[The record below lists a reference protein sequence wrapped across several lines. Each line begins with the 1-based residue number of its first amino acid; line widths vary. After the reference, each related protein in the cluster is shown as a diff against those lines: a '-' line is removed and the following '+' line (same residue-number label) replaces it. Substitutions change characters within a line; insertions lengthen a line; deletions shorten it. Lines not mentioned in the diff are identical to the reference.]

1 VNSENLN
8 KSHSFLQKKCNQ
20 SKTSL
25 TKKANKLS
33 MENAK
38 EIRFRQIV
46 EENSNR
52 ISRICNYYSK
62 NSADSKDLHQE
73 ILINI
78 WKSLDKFRGESS
90 VNTWIYRIAVNTS
103 LTFAGKNYRN
113 LNLSIDQMPLGIGI
127 LLDDDEFEKKQKA
140 ELRLDELEMQLNL
153 LSIIDKAL
161 ITMMLEGLSMREIAD
176 VIGLTEPN
184 VKVKIHRIKEN
195 LKQQLNNLKQ

>member
-1 VNSENLN
+1 MN
-8 KSHSFLQKKCNQ
+8 
-20 SKTSL
+20 
-25 TKKANKLS
+25 
-33 MENAK
+33 NAK

-46 EENSNR
+46 EENSVR
-52 ISRICNYYSK
+52 ISRICNYYIK
-62 NSADSKDLHQE
+62 NAEDSKDLYQE

-103 LTFAGKNYRN
+103 LTFAGKSYRN
-113 LNLSIDQMPLGIGI
+113 LNLSIEQMPQGIGV
-127 LLDDDEFEKKQKA
+127 LLDDDELEKKQKT
-140 ELRLDELEMQLNL
+140 ELHLEELETQLNL

>member
-1 VNSENLN
+1 MDN
-8 KSHSFLQKKCNQ
+8 
-20 SKTSL
+20 T
-25 TKKANKLS
+25 
-33 MENAK
+33 K

-46 EENSNR
+46 EENSVR

-62 NSADSKDLHQE
+62 NAEDSKDLYQE

-103 LTFAGKNYRN
+103 LTFAGKSYRN
-113 LNLSIDQMPLGIGI
+113 LNLSIDQMPQGIGV
-127 LLDDDEFEKKQKA
+127 LLDDDELEKKQKT
-140 ELRLDELEMQLNL
+140 ESHLEELETQLNL

>member
-1 VNSENLN
+1 
-8 KSHSFLQKKCNQ
+8 
-20 SKTSL
+20 
-25 TKKANKLS
+25 
-33 MENAK
+33 MDNAK

-46 EENSNR
+46 EENSVR

-62 NSADSKDLHQE
+62 NAEDSKDLYQE

-113 LNLSIDQMPLGIGI
+113 LNLSIDQMPQGIGV
-127 LLDDDEFEKKQKA
+127 LLDDNELEKKQKT
-140 ELRLDELEMQLNL
+140 ELHLEELETQLNL

>member
-1 VNSENLN
+1 
-8 KSHSFLQKKCNQ
+8 
-20 SKTSL
+20 
-25 TKKANKLS
+25 

-113 LNLSIDQMPLGIGI
+113 LNLSIDQMPQGIGI

>member
-1 VNSENLN
+1 MDN
-8 KSHSFLQKKCNQ
+8 
-20 SKTSL
+20 T
-25 TKKANKLS
+25 
-33 MENAK
+33 K

-46 EENSNR
+46 EENSVR

-62 NSADSKDLHQE
+62 NAEDSKDLHQE

-103 LTFAGKNYRN
+103 LTFAGKSYRN
-113 LNLSIDQMPLGIGI
+113 LNLSIDQMPQGIGI
-127 LLDDDEFEKKQKA
+127 LLEDDELEKKQKT
-140 ELRLDELEMQLNL
+140 ELHLEELETQLNL

>member
-1 VNSENLN
+1 MDN
-8 KSHSFLQKKCNQ
+8 
-20 SKTSL
+20 
-25 TKKANKLS
+25 TKEK
-33 MENAK
+33 
-38 EIRFRQIV
+38 RFRQIV

-52 ISRICNYYSK
+52 ISRICSYYSK
-62 NSADSKDLHQE
+62 NAEDRKDMYQE
-73 ILINI
+73 ILVNI

-90 VNTWIYRIAVNTS
+90 MSTWIYRIAVNTS

-113 LNLSIDQMPLGIGI
+113 LNLSIDQMPQGIGI
-127 LLDDDEFEKKQKA
+127 LLDDDELEKKQKT
-140 ELRLDELEMQLNL
+140 ELHLEELETQLNL

-161 ITMMLEGLSMREIAD
+161 ITMVLEGLSMREIAD

>member
-1 VNSENLN
+1 MDN
-8 KSHSFLQKKCNQ
+8 
-20 SKTSL
+20 T
-25 TKKANKLS
+25 
-33 MENAK
+33 K

-52 ISRICNYYSK
+52 ISRICSYYSK
-62 NSADSKDLHQE
+62 NYEDSKDLYQE

-78 WKSLDKFRGESS
+78 WKSLDKFRGDSS
-90 VNTWIYRIAVNTS
+90 INTWIYRIAVNTS
-103 LTFAGKNYRN
+103 LTFAGKSYRN
-113 LNLSIDQMPLGIGI
+113 LNLSIDQMPQGIGV
-127 LLDDDEFEKKQKA
+127 LLDDDELEKKQKT
-140 ELRLDELEMQLNL
+140 ELHLEELETQLNL

>member
-1 VNSENLN
+1 MDN
-8 KSHSFLQKKCNQ
+8 
-20 SKTSL
+20 T
-25 TKKANKLS
+25 
-33 MENAK
+33 K

-52 ISRICNYYSK
+52 ISRICSYYSK
-62 NSADSKDLHQE
+62 NSEDSKDLYQE

-78 WKSLDKFRGESS
+78 WKSLDKFRGDSS
-90 VNTWIYRIAVNTS
+90 INTWIYRIAVNTS
-103 LTFAGKNYRN
+103 LTFAGKSYRN
-113 LNLSIDQMPLGIGI
+113 LNLSIDQMPQGIGV
-127 LLDDDEFEKKQKA
+127 LLDDDELEKKQKT
-140 ELRLDELEMQLNL
+140 ELHLEELETQLNL

>member
-1 VNSENLN
+1 
-8 KSHSFLQKKCNQ
+8 
-20 SKTSL
+20 
-25 TKKANKLS
+25 
-33 MENAK
+33 MDNAK

-62 NSADSKDLHQE
+62 NAEDSKDLYQE

-113 LNLSIDQMPLGIGI
+113 LNLSIDQMPQGIGI
-127 LLDDDEFEKKQKA
+127 LLDDDELEKKQKT
-140 ELRLDELEMQLNL
+140 ELHLEELETQLNL

>member
-1 VNSENLN
+1 MDNI
-8 KSHSFLQKKCNQ
+8 
-20 SKTSL
+20 
-25 TKKANKLS
+25 
-33 MENAK
+33 K

-52 ISRICNYYSK
+52 ISRICSYYSK
-62 NSADSKDLHQE
+62 SMEDRKDMYQE
-73 ILINI
+73 ILVNI

-90 VNTWIYRIAVNTS
+90 VSTWIYRIAVNTS
-103 LTFAGKNYRN
+103 LTFAGKSYRN
-113 LNLSIDQMPLGIGI
+113 LNLYIEQLPQGTGI
-127 LLDDDEFEKKQKA
+127 LWEDDELEKKQNR
-140 ELRLDELEMQLNL
+140 EFQLEELETQLNL

-161 ITMMLEGLSMREIAD
+161 ITMVLEGLSMREIAD

>member
-1 VNSENLN
+1 MDN
-8 KSHSFLQKKCNQ
+8 
-20 SKTSL
+20 T
-25 TKKANKLS
+25 
-33 MENAK
+33 K

-46 EENSNR
+46 EENSVR

-62 NSADSKDLHQE
+62 NSEDSKDLYQE
-73 ILINI
+73 ILINV

-103 LTFAGKNYRN
+103 LTFAGKSYRN
-113 LNLSIDQMPLGIGI
+113 LNLSIEQMPQGIGV
-127 LLDDDEFEKKQKA
+127 LLDDDELEKKQKT
-140 ELRLDELEMQLNL
+140 ELHLEELETQLNL

>member
-1 VNSENLN
+1 
-8 KSHSFLQKKCNQ
+8 
-20 SKTSL
+20 
-25 TKKANKLS
+25 

-62 NSADSKDLHQE
+62 NTEDGKDLYQE

-90 VNTWIYRIAVNTS
+90 INTWIYRIAVNTS

-113 LNLSIDQMPLGIGI
+113 LNLSIDQMPQGIGI
-127 LLDDDEFEKKQKA
+127 LLDDDELEKKQKT
-140 ELRLDELEMQLNL
+140 ELELEELETQLNL

-195 LKQQLNNLKQ
+195 LKQQLNYLKQ

>member
-1 VNSENLN
+1 MDN
-8 KSHSFLQKKCNQ
+8 
-20 SKTSL
+20 T
-25 TKKANKLS
+25 
-33 MENAK
+33 K

-52 ISRICNYYSK
+52 ISRICSYYSK
-62 NSADSKDLHQE
+62 NAEDRKDMYQE
-73 ILINI
+73 ILVNI

-90 VNTWIYRIAVNTS
+90 MSTWIYRIAVNTS
-103 LTFAGKNYRN
+103 LTFAGKSYRN
-113 LNLSIDQMPLGIGI
+113 LNLNIEQLPQGTGI
-127 LLDDDEFEKKQKA
+127 LPEDDELEKKQHT
-140 ELRLDELEMQLNL
+140 ELQLEELETQLNL

-161 ITMMLEGLSMREIAD
+161 VTMVLEGLSMREIAD